1 MFGWKFCC
9 ISFSGWICQSWPELR
24 SPKTTKKCPLLAMTW
39 MWFESPAM
47 TCWDNKMF
55 RHFVLRYEARNVFW
69 HVTFANSPNEISLN
83 FSQRNHLDAVSPN
96 SKIIPQ
102 MQIWILPSS
111 IVFFGHFWM
120 FLVNLSYFT
129 NLGFPEKYSQIS
141 LHKLPV
147 GPVRSPWNLTKLQ
160 FRIPALGPS

>member
-1 MFGWKFCC
+1 
-9 ISFSGWICQSWPELR
+9 
-24 SPKTTKKCPLLAMTW
+24 
-39 MWFESPAM
+39 M

-102 MQIWILPSS
+102 TQIWILPSS

-120 FLVNLSYFT
+120 FLANLSYFT
-129 NLGFPEKYSQIS
+129 NLGFPVKIQPDFPS
-141 LHKLPV
+141 LATCW
-147 GPVRSPWNLTKLQ
+147 GPRSCEVAMKFDQTSVPNTG
-160 FRIPALGPS
+160 ALAQLR